1 MITSLTGQIH
11 FLASC
16 LALITG
22 TYVLLATKGSQL
34 HKKIGYVYVASM
46 VVLLIT
52 AFMIYRLFGGFGIFH
67 VAAIV
72 SSVTLAAGMIPAI
85 RKKNKNWVI
94 LHFSWM
100 YWSIM
105 GLYAAFASEMITR
118 LLPSQFFF
126 MVGLATGVIMTIAAV
141 VWSRKRKV
149 WENQFQNLQ
158 KNLSI

>member
-16 LALITG
+16 IALITG
-22 TYVLLATKGSQL
+22 TYVLLATKGSTL
-34 HKKIGYVYVASM
+34 HKKVGYVYVASM
-46 VVLLIT
+46 IVLLVT

-72 SSVTLAAGMIPAI
+72 SSVTLAAGMIPVI
-85 RKKNKNWVI
+85 GRKNNNWVMI
-94 LHFSWM
+94 HFAWM
-100 YWSIM
+100 YWSVM

-118 LLPSQFFF
+118 LLPAQFFS
-126 MVGLATGVIMTIAAV
+126 MVGLATGAIMTTAAII
-141 VWSRKRKV
+141 WSRKKKV
-149 WENQFQNLQ
+149 WQNQFNSKQ

>member
-22 TYVLLATKGSQL
+22 TYILLATKGSQL

-46 VVLLIT
+46 AVLLIT

-67 VAAIV
+67 IAAIV
-72 SSVTLAAGMIPAI
+72 STITLAAGMIPVI
-85 RKKNKNWVI
+85 RRKNKNWI
-94 LHFSWM
+94 LLHFAWM
-100 YWSIM
+100 YWSVM
-105 GLYAAFASEMITR
+105 GLYAAFASELITR
-118 LLPSQFFF
+118 LLPVQFFS
-126 MVGLATGVIMTIAAV
+126 MVGLATGVIMITGTI
-141 VWSRKRKV
+141 VWIRKKKV
-149 WENQFQNLQ
+149 WENQFQKSK

>member
-16 LALITG
+16 IALLTG
-22 TYVLLATKGSQL
+22 TYVLLATKGSTL
-34 HKKIGYVYVASM
+34 HKKVGYVYVASM
-46 VVLLIT
+46 IVLLVT

-72 SSVTLAAGMIPAI
+72 SSVTLAAGMIPVI
-85 RKKNKNWVI
+85 GRKNNNWVMI
-94 LHFSWM
+94 HFAWM
-100 YWSIM
+100 YWSVM

-118 LLPSQFFF
+118 LLPAQFFS
-126 MVGLATGVIMTIAAV
+126 MVGLATGAIMTTAAI
-141 VWSRKRKV
+141 VWYRKKKV
-149 WENQFQNLQ
+149 WQNQFNSKQ

>member
-22 TYVLLATKGSQL
+22 TYILLATKGTQL
-34 HKKIGYVYVASM
+34 HKKVGYAYVGSM

-67 VAAIV
+67 VAAVV
-72 SSVTLAAGMIPAI
+72 STITLATGMIPVI
-85 RKKNKNWVI
+85 RKTNKNWVI
-94 LHFSWM
+94 LHFAWM
-100 YWSIM
+100 YWSVM

-118 LLPSQFFF
+118 LLPVQFFS
-126 MVGLATGVIMTIAAV
+126 MVGLATGGIMTMGAIM
-141 VWSRKRKV
+141 WIRKKKIGDT
-149 WENQFQNLQ
+149 QF
-158 KNLSI
+158 KSY